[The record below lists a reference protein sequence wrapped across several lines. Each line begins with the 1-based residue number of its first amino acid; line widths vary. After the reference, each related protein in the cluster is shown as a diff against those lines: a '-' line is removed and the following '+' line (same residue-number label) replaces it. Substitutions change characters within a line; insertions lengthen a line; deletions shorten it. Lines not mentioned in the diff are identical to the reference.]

1 MWRRRGKQEA
11 DSGTAGPT
19 VGLRSKILS
28 LDPAAVGLRPSVELP
43 GVWGVLMEMGFPD
56 GAATIVSLADGTT
69 SLYTSEGGGVIG
81 GGEHAPV
88 AAATRR
94 FLVEAEATEAGL
106 SPAAPAEVQLPPAD
120 VVSFVV
126 LGYSGTQVGAAD
138 EDELASMQHPL
149 SRLYAA
155 GQDVITALREAEE
168 SRR

>member
-1 MWRRRGKQEA
+1 M
-11 DSGTAGPT
+11 
-19 VGLRSKILS
+19 LS
-28 LDPAAVGLRPSVELP
+28 LDPAAVGLHPSAELP
-43 GVWGVLMEMGFPD
+43 RVWGVLMEMGFPE

-69 SLYTSEGGGVIG
+69 SLYTNEGGGVIG

-88 AAATRR
+88 AAASRR
-94 FLVEAEATEAGL
+94 FLAEAEATEAGL
-106 SPAAPAEVQLPPAD
+106 SPEEPTNVQLPPAG

-126 LGYSGTQVGAAD
+126 LGYSGTQTGAAG
-138 EDELASMQHPL
+138 EDELASTQHPL

>member
-1 MWRRRGKQEA
+1 
-11 DSGTAGPT
+11 
-19 VGLRSKILS
+19 
-28 LDPAAVGLRPSVELP
+28 
-43 GVWGVLMEMGFPD
+43 MEMGFPE

-88 AAATRR
+88 AAASRR
-94 FLVEAEATEAGL
+94 FLAEAEATKTGL
-106 SPAAPAEVQLPPAD
+106 LPADPANVQLPPAG

-126 LGYSGTQVGAAD
+126 LGYSGTQTGAAD
-138 EDELASMQHPL
+138 EDELASRQHPL
-149 SRLYAA
+149 SPLYAA

>member
-1 MWRRRGKQEA
+1 M
-11 DSGTAGPT
+11 
-19 VGLRSKILS
+19 LS
-28 LDPAAVGLRPSVELP
+28 LDPATVGLQPSVDLP
-43 GVWGVLMEMGFPD
+43 RVWGVLMEMGFPD

-88 AAATRR
+88 AAASRR
-94 FLVEAEATEAGL
+94 FLVEAEGTETGL
-106 SPAAPAEVQLPPAD
+106 SPAESTNVDLPPAGI
-120 VVSFVV
+120 VSFVV
-126 LGYSGTQVGAAD
+126 LGYSGTQIGAAD

-149 SRLYAA
+149 SHLYAA

>member
-1 MWRRRGKQEA
+1 MWPRRGKREA
-11 DSGTAGPT
+11 ESEAAGAT
-19 VGLRSKILS
+19 VGLRKKILS
-28 LDPAAVGLRPSVELP
+28 LDPASVGLHPSAELP
-43 GVWGVLMEMGFPD
+43 QVWGVLMEMGFPD

-88 AAATRR
+88 VAATRR
-94 FLVEAEATEAGL
+94 FLAEAEKTEAPL
-106 SPAAPAEVQLPPAD
+106 VSVPSNEVNLPPAG

-126 LGYSGTQVGAAD
+126 LGYSGTRVGEAD
-138 EDELASMQHPL
+138 EEELASMRHPL
-149 SRLYAA
+149 SGLYAA

>member
-1 MWRRRGKQEA
+1 M
-11 DSGTAGPT
+11 
-19 VGLRSKILS
+19 LS
-28 LDPAAVGLRPSVELP
+28 LDPATVGLHPSAELP
-43 GVWGVLMEMGFPD
+43 RVWGVLMEMGFPD

-88 AAATRR
+88 AAASSR
-94 FLVEAEATEAGL
+94 FLAEAEATETGL
-106 SPAAPAEVQLPPAD
+106 SPAESVDVHLPP
-120 VVSFVV
+120 VGIVSFVV
-126 LGYSGTQVGAAD
+126 LGYSGTQIGAAD
-138 EDELASMQHPL
+138 EQELASMQHPL